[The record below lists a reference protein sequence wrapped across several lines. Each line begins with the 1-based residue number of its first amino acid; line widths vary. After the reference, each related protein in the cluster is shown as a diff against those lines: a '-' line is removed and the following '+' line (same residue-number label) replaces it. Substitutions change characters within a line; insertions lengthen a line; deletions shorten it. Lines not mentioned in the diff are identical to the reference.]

1 MKLKFN
7 ENKMTYSLKGLT
19 YDHLNLLATL
29 VNQVRLGTG
38 GASDQAFDFVELFEN
53 ELIDGDVP
61 FKVAKGETGKYVK
74 DPVIEV

>member
-1 MKLKFN
+1 MKLTFN
-7 ENKMTYSLKGLT
+7 ENKETYSLKGLT

-53 ELIDGDVP
+53 EFISGDLQLR
-61 FKVAKGETGKYVK
+61 VAKGETGKYVK